1 MTLDEA
7 FARRLAAEIEHEL
20 QGLEKLRD
28 ELPAAPRDDDTFTL
42 RVRGSMLH
50 DFYCGVERILVRIA
64 EELNGGVPQGE
75 QWHRQIVTDTTLE
88 IPDVRPA
95 VIDAA
100 LAEELRDF
108 LRFRHAF
115 RNVYGSPLRAE
126 RMRPLEARL
135 PDVLAAFRR
144 HIRAFIEWMLG
155 RPARPQPP

>member
-20 QGLEKLRD
+20 HGLDALRD
-28 ELPAAPRDDDTFTL
+28 ELASAPRDDDTFAL
-42 RVRGSMLH
+42 RARGSMLH
-50 DFYCGVERILVRIA
+50 DFYCGVERILVRLA

-75 QWHRQIVTDTTLE
+75 RWHRQVVTDMTLE

-100 LAEELRDF
+100 LAEELGDF
-108 LRFRHAF
+108 LRFRHVF
-115 RNVYGSPLRAE
+115 RNLYGSRLQAE
-126 RMRPLEARL
+126 RMRPLEERL

-144 HIRAFIEWMLG
+144 QIRAFVEWMVG
-155 RPARPQPP
+155 PRAG